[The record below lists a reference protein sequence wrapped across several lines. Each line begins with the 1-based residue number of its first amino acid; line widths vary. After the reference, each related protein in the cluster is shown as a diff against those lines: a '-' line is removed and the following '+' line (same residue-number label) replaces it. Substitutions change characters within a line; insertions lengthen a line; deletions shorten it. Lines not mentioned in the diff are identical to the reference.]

1 MILSPIFFFYEL
13 YFVQWLYPDETR
25 IFNNNAS
32 DFVSVGYRRLCI
44 LRRGLEA
51 ASILLSIMITPG
63 IDKKHITDDSIELC
77 VALMRLHIIKNVIPA
92 LSSTGHT
99 ATSKVDLDH
108 HTPSKKRRRKSRDDN
123 IVPDQTEL
131 IRHMKK
137 VYKPILCTVGLL
149 SLIMERIDFLVQ
161 NIQVDDQPLLSIC
174 SSSLGSLT
182 IDASSS
188 AQSTSTLNNSA
199 LAHIIQIAAMGL
211 VCTIFKRYPRHRTI
225 ILEDLFPLML
235 RLPSSKRSLRTFPV
249 KSFVSKS
256 TNSTPSSKVKAN
268 CIQNISALVL
278 FLVQSCVVMPKAVS
292 GNSEDNGSLPR
303 LTSGIVGSRN
313 VCEYFTSNML
323 QRCSKRGEEG
333 GASEFRPILANLIDD
348 LLHIQLLP
356 EYPAADLLLLSFCR
370 KLSEDLLKNSSVT
383 GKKDQSENISAES
396 TYISTAMDTLGTI
409 CSDIADK
416 LSTHRD
422 NPMTLPQATELNE
435 SSKIDK
441 ISSNQCICGRTGLV
455 DTFMLDCDRCH
466 GWFHGLCVGIRKDNL
481 PEVWICDECKLQ
493 IIVEEQTK
501 SFHSRYCRRL
511 QCSNNGNDIS
521 FMEESHIMRQ
531 LLLNYLSYLVQ
542 TNKTTNL
549 IIARHF
555 HVAKWIEELDKKR
568 EDNDIPSSK
577 TLESELIC
585 SHFLEQ
591 WNLIDEVQFGDR
603 MLKSTKSTRD
613 DVITNWQSHSLSN
626 EGNTRLMLSLAASKS
641 ELFLAFPRILGV
653 LVRLMGD
660 KEIVSFRKLGVKS
673 IFQVIQADSSLM
685 LQPVVRD
692 AIASRF
698 RDEAISVREAALNL
712 VGTYVLQA
720 PTTSNVFHNPLVSR
734 LHDKGISVR
743 KRAVKI
749 FRDILISYPSYPGR
763 ADACTVMLQRAAD
776 PKEDD
781 GVRDLIQELFLF
793 LWFDIDS
800 GLIQQPGFQNID
812 FPRRSDET
820 PLTNNSASI
829 QDNSKN
835 EMCKKTRKIRGRKK
849 KTLHTVVEQQ
859 QVRFDTAAK
868 VSDLYYV
875 EPCQFS
881 F

>member
-1 MILSPIFFFYEL
+1 MISNLFFSNEL
-13 YFVQWLYPDETR
+13 YFAQWLYPDDTR
-25 IFNNNAS
+25 ISNNDAS
-32 DFVSVGYRRLCI
+32 DIVSLGYHRLCI

-63 IDKKHITDDSIELC
+63 IDKKHISDDSIELC
-77 VALMRLHIIKNVIPA
+77 VALMRVHIIKNIIPA

-99 ATSKVDLDH
+99 ATSKADIDH
-108 HTPSKKRRRKSRDDN
+108 HTPSKKRRRKSKDDN

-149 SLIMERIDFLVQ
+149 SLVMERIDFLVQ

-188 AQSTSTLNNSA
+188 AQSTLTMNNSA
-199 LAHIIQIAAMGL
+199 LSHIIQVSAMGL
-211 VCTIFKRYPRHRTI
+211 ICTIFKRYPRHRTI

-256 TNSTPSSKVKAN
+256 MSSTPLSKVEAH
-268 CIQNISALVL
+268 CIQNISALLL

-292 GNSEDNGSLPR
+292 AISEKNVSLPR
-303 LTSGIVGSRN
+303 LTSGILGSRN

-323 QRCSKRGEEG
+323 QRCSKKGEEG

-348 LLHIQLLP
+348 LLIVQLLP

-370 KLSEDLLKNSSVT
+370 KLSDDLLKNSSVT
-383 GKKDQSENISAES
+383 GKKGQSENMSAES

-422 NPMTLPQATELNE
+422 NPMTLPRATELNE
-435 SSKIDK
+435 SLKMEK

-481 PEVWICDECKLQ
+481 PENWICDECKLQ

-501 SFHSRYCRRL
+501 SFHVRYCRRL
-511 QCSNNGNDIS
+511 QCSLNDNNIS
-521 FMEESHIMRQ
+521 YMEESHIMRQ

-542 TNKTTNL
+542 SNKAINL
-549 IIARHF
+549 IIARSF

-568 EDNDIPSSK
+568 EDTDSSSSK
-577 TLESELIC
+577 KLESELIC

-591 WNLIDEVQFGDR
+591 WNLIEKIQCGDGV
-603 MLKSTKSTRD
+603 LKSTKSTSED
-613 DVITNWQSHSLSN
+613 PITNWQSHSLSN
-626 EGNTRLMLSLAASKS
+626 EGNARLMLSLAVSKS

-720 PTTSNVFHNPLVSR
+720 PTSSNVFHNPLVSR
-734 LHDKGISVR
+734 LHDKGVSVR

-800 GLIQQPGFQNID
+800 GLNRQSGFQTID
-812 FPRRSDET
+812 FSEKSHKAT
-820 PLTNNSASI
+820 LNNNNASI
-829 QDNSKN
+829 KDNSKQ
-835 EMCKKTRKIRGRKK
+835 EMCQKTRKIRGRKK
-849 KTLHTVVEQQ
+849 KTVQMVAEQQ
-859 QVRFDTAAK
+859 QIRFDTAAK
-868 VSDLYYV
+868 VSGLYFV
-875 EPCQFS
+875 NA
-881 F
+881 